1 MKAMDIVIKE
11 YRPPDKPELIE
22 LMEILQD
29 FLAGIDPLH
38 RMHRL
43 PEYGELYTKGLLQR
57 MSQSAGV
64 IYIAKQGQKAL
75 GCITGN
81 IEEFNAEQRTG
92 TSGVRTGHVLE
103 LVVREDCRGK
113 GIGKMLMQKME
124 DYFKSQGCDIVR
136 IEVFVPNAS
145 ARRFYNR
152 LQYHDR
158 VVDVVKLI

>member
-1 MKAMDIVIKE
+1 MEIVVKE
-11 YRPPDKPELIE
+11 YQPADKPELIK
-22 LMEILQD
+22 LMEILKD
-29 FLAGIDPLH
+29 YLVGIDPLH

-43 PEYGELYTKGLLQR
+43 PEYGKMYTRGLLQR
-57 MSQSAGV
+57 ISKSAGI
-64 IYIAKQGQKAL
+64 IYLAKQGEEAL

-103 LVVREDCRGK
+103 LVVREDYRGK

-145 ARRFYNR
+145 ARNFYDR
-152 LQYHDR
+152 LHYHDR
-158 VVDVVKLI
+158 VVDVVKLL